1 MIRLIDNI
9 DLVWKNNQPLG
20 CCIHN
25 RTWQKIALQQGDMM
39 VHALCIH

>member
-25 RTWQKIALQQGDMM
+25 RTWQKIALQQGDMDGACA
-39 VHALCIH
+39 V